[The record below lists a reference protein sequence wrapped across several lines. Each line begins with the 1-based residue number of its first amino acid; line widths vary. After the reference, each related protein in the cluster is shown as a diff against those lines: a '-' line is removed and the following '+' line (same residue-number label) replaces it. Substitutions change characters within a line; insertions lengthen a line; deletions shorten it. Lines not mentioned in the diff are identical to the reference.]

1 MDELEN
7 IDEMVDEII
16 GDSGSPAGGTS
27 SVTYGD
33 TFPREEGGKTK
44 LYKLACIM
52 CGDVFEA
59 RTPNASYCPACRAKA
74 KSAAGRKGAEK
85 AHGLRTAS
93 AGERIAAAPAE
104 PRNDEPEDASP
115 HRHSEEADR
124 PTWESVSPEAES
136 PQPVTREAL
145 LEMARAIVS
154 GDRDRQYGSPEDSF
168 WAIAHYWTVYLQQVG
183 HLPEHRELTAED
195 TAIMMILLK
204 VARQAGRGKLD
215 NWVDIAGYAACGAE
229 ITAEVET

>member
-1 MDELEN
+1 MMDELEN

-27 SVTYGD
+27 SVAFGD
-33 TFPREEGGKTK
+33 TFPRGEGRKTK

-74 KSAAGRKGAEK
+74 KSEAGRKGAEK
-85 AHGLRTAS
+85 AHGLRTQTP
-93 AGERIAAAPAE
+93 AGGTSSVSGAAADTFLRGE
-104 PRNDEPEDASP
+104 GRNA
-115 HRHSEEADR
+115 
-124 PTWESVSPEAES
+124 
-136 PQPVTREAL
+136 PVTREAL
-145 LEMARAIVS
+145 LEMACRIVS
-154 GDRDRQYGSPEDSF
+154 GDRDKQYGSPEDSF
-168 WAIAHYWTVYLQQVG
+168 WVIAHYWTVYLQQVG

-229 ITAEVET
+229 ITARACTP